1 MEESSIVMSYD
12 KKSSIKVAKQRIKKP
27 FEEIDDERELR
38 LALEAHQTLF
48 EHQNPNLDY
57 SKSKLFKNAARYTP
71 ALSDGYINSV
81 ARLARAEQTALA
93 EGSTTENPFQRF
105 GFGAEDLQFTNPKS
119 KLCFYPWVLFSGGQ
133 GARTA
138 KAAQSVHDPNNDNWV
153 TKKSEDSRV
162 VLLGDSG
169 GYQIQEQT
177 IPFAPNETPERML
190 RWLEAVADQS
200 MVLDFPTG
208 GVATG
213 AMVPHAQQLIAEGVD
228 VFGEAKKAGFSS
240 GYIAALIRTK
250 QNNQYFADH
259 RIAGATNLLNVIQGR
274 DEEESRYW
282 YEQVRDY
289 PFEGWAFAGKHS
301 VQLSLTLR
309 RLIQMR
315 DDGKL
320 RPKSYMH
327 FLGVSTFKVG
337 CALSMIQRA
346 LRRYTDAK
354 GIQITFDSKSPV
366 DAMANGYQ
374 AIVGYDFGRDHW
386 SVRTEKTNL
395 KQYAESDIL
404 LADAASEWVAK
415 RDGRHK
421 ARSTL
426 GYILR
431 QRDLVGSI
439 NPETYKR
446 TPSSLQQALLVHH
459 NTQALIEGFRKAY
472 RFLDRKHFADRP
484 RSIAQLDEII
494 RAVFIANDPLAVID
508 EWAVQLDALSYEG
521 VFGK

>member
-1 MEESSIVMSYD
+1 MSFD
-12 KKSSIKVAKQRIKKP
+12 KKTTIKIAKHRAKKP
-27 FEEIDDERELR
+27 LDDIEDEQELR
-38 LALEAHQTLF
+38 LALQAHQALF

-57 SKSKLFKNAARYTP
+57 SKSKLFKNVARYTP
-71 ALSDGYINSV
+71 ALSEGYINSV
-81 ARLARAEQTALA
+81 ARLGMREIEAQKTSDPSED
-93 EGSTTENPFQRF
+93 PFDGF
-105 GFGAEDLQFTNPKS
+105 AFGAEDLKFTNPDS
-119 KLCFYPWVLFSGGQ
+119 KLCFYPWALFSGGQ

-138 KAAQSVHDPNNDNWV
+138 NSAISNNWI
-153 TKKSEDSRV
+153 TKTPRDKRV

-169 GYQIQEQT
+169 GYQIQEQS
-177 IPFAPNETPERML
+177 IPFDPQTTPERML
-190 RWLEAVADQS
+190 RWLERVADQS

-213 AMVPHAQQLIAEGVD
+213 ALVPHTEMLIAEGVD

-240 GYIAALIRTK
+240 SYMAALIRTR
-250 QNNQYFADH
+250 QNNDYFATN
-259 RIAGATNLLNVIQGR
+259 RVPGATNLLNVIQGR
-274 DEEESRYW
+274 NEEESRFW
-282 YEQVRDY
+282 YEQVRDF

-301 VQLSLTLR
+301 VHLSITLR

-320 RPKSYMH
+320 RPNSYMH

-346 LRRYTDAK
+346 LRKYTDAK
-354 GIQITFDSKSPV
+354 GIQLTFDSKSPV

-374 AIVGYDFGRDHW
+374 AIVGYDFGPDRW

-395 KQYAESDIL
+395 KKYLGSDVL
-404 LADAASEWVAK
+404 LADTADAWVAK
-415 RDGRHK
+415 KYGRHK

-431 QRDLVGSI
+431 QKDLVGTAD
-439 NPETYKR
+439 PKTYNR
-446 TPSSLQQALLVHH
+446 VPSALQQAMLVHH

-472 RFLDRKHFADRP
+472 RFLDEKSFPDRP
-484 RSIAQLDEII
+484 ESVAHLNKII
-494 RAVFIANDPLAVID
+494 RAVFIAKDPFAVID

>member
-1 MEESSIVMSYD
+1 MPVSSD
-12 KKSSIKVAKQRIKKP
+12 KDVDLEVAKKTAKRPMEHMDKAQL
-27 FEEIDDERELR
+27 DEA
-38 LALEAHQTLF
+38 LAAHRQVF
-48 EHQNPNLDY
+48 HHDNPNLDY
-57 SKSKLFKNAARYTP
+57 SKSKPFDNAARYTP

-81 ARLARAEQTALA
+81 MRLEKAELA
-93 EGSTTENPFQRF
+93 AQKAGNAAANPFNGF
-105 GFGAEDLQFTNPKS
+105 AFGASDLKFINPSS

-138 KAAQSVHDPNNDNWV
+138 KSAASIDDPNNQNWI
-153 TKKSEDSRV
+153 TKKPRDKRV

-177 IPFAPNETPERML
+177 IPFDPNETPERML
-190 RWLEAVADQS
+190 HWLEGVADQS

-213 AMVPHAQQLIAEGVD
+213 AMVPHVDMLISEGVD
-228 VFGEAKKAGFSS
+228 VYEEARKAGFSS
-240 GYIAALIRTK
+240 GFMAALIRTK
-250 QNNQYFADH
+250 QNNAYFAQN
-259 RIAGATNLLNVIQGR
+259 RIPAATNLLNVIQGR
-274 DEEESRYW
+274 DEKESRYW
-282 YEQVRDY
+282 YEQVRNF

-320 RPKSYMH
+320 NQDSYMH

-337 CALSMIQRA
+337 FILSVIQRA
-346 LRRYTDAK
+346 LREHTDAK
-354 GIQITFDSKSPV
+354 NIQITFDSKSPV

-374 AIVGYDFGRDHW
+374 AVVGYDFSPDKW

-395 KQYAESDIL
+395 AKFEHSEGL
-404 LADAASEWVAK
+404 LADSAIEWAAQK
-415 RDGRHK
+415 RERRLV
-421 ARSTL
+421 RSTL
-426 GYILR
+426 GYALT
-431 QRDLVGSI
+431 QRDLVGVLDV
-439 NPETYKR
+439 ETGKR
-446 TPSSLQQALLVHH
+446 TPTTLQQVLLVHH

-472 RFLDRKHFADRP
+472 RYLDPKHALDRPSAISHLP
-484 RSIAQLDEII
+484 EII
-494 RAVFIANDPLAVID
+494 NIIFTAPNPFALID
-508 EWAVQLDALSYEG
+508 ECEVELDALSFEG

>member
-1 MEESSIVMSYD
+1 MNASSD
-12 KKSSIKVAKQRIKKP
+12 KKPAIKIAKHRAKKP
-27 FEEIDDERELR
+27 LGDIEDEQELR
-38 LALEAHQTLF
+38 LALEAHQAVF

-57 SKSKLFKNAARYTP
+57 SKSKRFKNVARYTP
-71 ALSDGYINSV
+71 ALSEGHIKSV
-81 ARLARAEQTALA
+81 ARLVNKQLFYSANDDADGALH
-93 EGSTTENPFQRF
+93 RF
-105 GFGAEDLQFTNPKS
+105 VFSGEDLQFTNPQS

-138 KAAQSVHDPNNDNWV
+138 KAAQSIHDPQNDNWV
-153 TKKSEDSRV
+153 IRKSRDPRV

-177 IPFAPNETPERML
+177 IPFDPNETPERML
-190 RWLEAVADQS
+190 RWLEGVAEQS

-208 GVATG
+208 GVAPG
-213 AMVPHAQQLIAEGVD
+213 AMVPHTEQLIAEGVD

-240 GYIAALIRTK
+240 GFIAALIRTK

-274 DEEESRYW
+274 NEEESRYW

-320 RPKSYMH
+320 RPNSYIH

-346 LRRYTDAK
+346 LRKHTDAK
-354 GIQITFDSKSPV
+354 GIQLTFDSKSPV

-374 AIVGYDFGRDHW
+374 AIVGYDFGPDRW

-395 KQYAESDIL
+395 KKHVNSDVL
-404 LADAASEWVAK
+404 LADAAEEWVAK
-415 RDGRHK
+415 RHGRHK

-426 GYILR
+426 GYILKLK
-431 QRDLVGSI
+431 DLVGAVD
-439 NPETYKR
+439 PKTYKR

-472 RFLDRKHFADRP
+472 RFLDRKSFADRP
-484 RSIAQLDEII
+484 QSIAQLDEII
-494 RAVFIANDPLAVID
+494 RAIFIAENPFAVID

>member
-1 MEESSIVMSYD
+1 MNASSD
-12 KKSSIKVAKQRIKKP
+12 KKTAIKIAKHRAKSP
-27 FEEIDDERELR
+27 LEEIEDEKKFR
-38 LALEAHQTLF
+38 LAFEAHQAVF

-57 SKSKLFKNAARYTP
+57 SKSKLFKNVARYTP
-71 ALSDGYINSV
+71 ALSEGYIKSV
-81 ARLARAEQTALA
+81 VRLARAEQQAVASGQTAD
-93 EGSTTENPFQRF
+93 NPFQGF
-105 GFGAEDLQFTNPKS
+105 AFGADDLQFTNPIS

-138 KAAQSVHDPNNDNWV
+138 KAAQSIHDPNNDNWI
-153 TKKSEDSRV
+153 TKKSEDKRV
-162 VLLGDSG
+162 VVLGDSG

-177 IPFAPNETPERML
+177 IPFDPNETPERML
-190 RWLEAVADQS
+190 RWLEGVADQS

-213 AMVPHAQQLIAEGVD
+213 AMVPHVQRLIAEDVD

-240 GYIAALIRTK
+240 GFMAALIRTK

-274 DEEESRYW
+274 NEEESRYW
-282 YEQVRDY
+282 YEQVRGY
-289 PFEGWAFAGKHS
+289 PFDGWAFAGKHS

-315 DDGKL
+315 DNGKL
-320 RPKSYMH
+320 RPNSYMH

-346 LRRYTDAK
+346 LRKYTDAK
-354 GIQITFDSKSPV
+354 GIQLTFDSKSPV

-374 AIVGYDFGRDHW
+374 AIVGYDFGPDRW

-395 KQYAESDIL
+395 KRYANSDVL
-404 LADAASEWVAK
+404 LADAAGEWVAK
-415 RDGRHK
+415 RHGRHK

-426 GYILR
+426 GYILKL
-431 QRDLVGSI
+431 QDLVGAVD
-439 NPETYKR
+439 PKTYKR

-472 RFLDRKHFADRP
+472 RFLDRKSFADRP
-484 RSIAQLDEII
+484 QSIAQLDEII
-494 RAVFIANDPLAVID
+494 RAIFIAEDPFAVID